1 MDITSFAGQFRD
13 AGQRFGELKIGVVGD
28 FAVDAYW
35 MLEDGQGELS
45 VETGKRAYTVAS
57 QSYTL
62 GGAGN
67 VMANLAA
74 LGVGR
79 LEAFGVRGD
88 DLFGAVLTGL
98 LGGIGV
104 ETGGL
109 LVQDQDWDT
118 HVWAKPHV
126 HGDELR
132 RLDFGF
138 HNTLSSAT
146 LDNLADCLAGRIGT
160 LDALIVNQ
168 QLPRPL
174 VTGQMLERLNEL
186 AARFPARLIVVDSRE
201 DIGSYRGMVQKVDQA
216 SLLRAFHGLESVD
229 QDAENFA
236 LEDVREAAAKYFAGR
251 ERPVVITR
259 GRRGCLV
266 YDSGRIEEIPAVMV
280 PGPVDP
286 VGAGDTM
293 LSALTT
299 SLAAGMY
306 VGDAALAG
314 NYAAAVT
321 VGKLRQTGTASQ
333 REISALVEDARLV
346 YRPDLAE
353 DTRGARLLPGS
364 RVELVDSDF
373 PRGLASHV
381 IFDHDGTISTL
392 RQNWEPVMEQTML
405 AAVFGKK
412 LNEVPLEEY
421 EKVRER
427 VADFIDTSAGVQT
440 IIQMQGQAEL
450 VAELGYVPPGEQ
462 LDATG
467 YKQLY
472 VARLLEMVDD
482 RLARLDAGELNPDDF
497 IIRGAVEMLRE
508 LRRRGATLYLAS
520 GTDQEHV
527 IREAERLG
535 YADLFNGGIHGSV
548 SDIAKFSKRKLIG
561 ELIERH
567 GIGGAQL
574 LTFGDGPVEIA
585 ETVRRG
591 GVAVGVASD
600 EARCWG
606 VCQSKRSRL
615 IKAGAHLIT
624 GDYTQWK
631 MLLDW
636 LTGENSR

>member
-1 MDITSFAGQFRD
+1 MDVASFARKFE
-13 AGQRFGELKIGVVGD
+13 AGGKRFSELKIGVVGD

-35 MLEDGQGELS
+35 MLDDEQGELS
-45 VETGKRAYTVAS
+45 VETGKRAYTVAR
-57 QSYTL
+57 QSYSL

-88 DLFGAVLTGL
+88 DLFGHALTKL
-98 LGGIGV
+98 LADIGV

-109 LVQDQDWDT
+109 LVQAEHWDT
-118 HVWAKPHV
+118 HVWAKPYV
-126 HGDELR
+126 HGEELR

-138 HNTLSSAT
+138 HNSLSDDTIA
-146 LDNLADCLAGRIGT
+146 NLADCLAGRIGA

-174 VTGQMLERLNEL
+174 VKGPMLERINEL
-186 AARFPARLIVVDSRE
+186 AASFSGKLIVVDSRE

-229 QDAENFA
+229 QDAEDFS
-236 LEDVREAAAKYFAGR
+236 LEDVRAAALKYFAGR
-251 ERPVVITR
+251 ERPVIITR
-259 GRRGCLV
+259 GRRGCLLF
-266 YDSGRIEEIPAVMV
+266 DKGRIEEIPAVMV

-293 LSALTT
+293 LSALTA
-299 SLAAGMY
+299 SLAAGMHA
-306 VGDAALAG
+306 GQAALAG

-321 VGKLRQTGTASQ
+321 VGKLHQTGTAS
-333 REISALVEDARLV
+333 RNEIVALIESARLI
-346 YRPDLAE
+346 YQPDLAE
-353 DTRGARLLPGS
+353 DPRGAQYFPAS
-364 RVELVDSDF
+364 RIELVDSGF
-373 PRGLASHV
+373 ERGQATHV

-405 AAVFGKK
+405 AAIFGSRLK
-412 LNEVPLEEY
+412 EIPLEEY
-421 EKVRER
+421 ESVRER
-427 VADFIDTSAGVQT
+427 VSDFIDQTTGVQT
-440 IIQMQGQAEL
+440 IVQMQGQAEL
-450 VAELGYVPPGEQ
+450 VAELGYVPKEEQ
-462 LDATG
+462 LDAAG
-467 YKQLY
+467 YKDLY
-472 VARLLEMVDD
+472 VARLLEMVDE
-482 RLARLDAGELNPDDF
+482 RRARIAAGELAPEDF

-508 LRRRGATLYLAS
+508 LRGRGATLYLAS

-527 IREAERLG
+527 IGEARLLG

-548 SDIAKFSKRKLIG
+548 SDLAKFSKRKLIG
-561 ELIERH
+561 ELIEQH

-585 ETVRRG
+585 ETVRRS

-600 EARCWG
+600 EARRWG
-606 VCQSKRSRL
+606 TCQTKRSRL
-615 IKAGAHLIT
+615 IKAGAQLVV
-624 GDYTQWK
+624 GDFTQWQ
-631 MLLDW
+631 MLLD
-636 LTGENSR
+636 LLASDNN